1 MTERTALSWR
11 WASEIVRQQFH
22 ARARAMGA
30 FQPFPQDTRR
40 RYREH
45 VLAAIEELVRF
56 PEAAPLTA
64 DKSFRVK
71 TIASIGT
78 AQGDIILY
86 SYSSGGVVIHGV
98 FPYLPPKFFG
108 S

>member
-1 MTERTALSWR
+1 MA
-11 WASEIVRQQFH
+11 
-22 ARARAMGA
+22 A
-30 FQPFPQDTRR
+30 FQPFPLETRR

-45 VLAAIEELVRF
+45 VLAAIEELARY

-64 DKSFRVK
+64 DKAYRVK
-71 TIASIGT
+71 TIASTGT
-78 AQGDIILY
+78 AQGDVILY
-86 SYSSGGVVIHGV
+86 SYSSAGVMIHGV